1 MGQGFLMDTN
11 AVIDYCGGKLPD
23 AAMQKMH
30 GITDSGFNISAV
42 VKIEVLGFKGPPADM
57 QKLESLLSLADLHY
71 IDDAVIQ
78 KTIAL
83 RKTMKMKLGD
93 AIIAATA
100 LVLGLTLLSR
110 NLSDFKNIEGLTV
123 IDPHGLK

>member
-30 GITDSGFNISAV
+30 GITDSGLNISAV
-42 VKIEVLGFKGPPADM
+42 VKIEVLGFNGAPADM
-57 QKLESLLSLADLHY
+57 QKLEGLLSLADLHY

-110 NLSDFKNIEGLTV
+110 NLSDFKNIDGLTV
-123 IDPHGLK
+123 IDPHGL